1 MKRIII
7 IIIIL
12 LLSIFL
18 LYNKVDNKK
27 KGSNNIKNHII
38 KSIDGVTYIDDILIV
53 NKSFSLPKDYVPK
66 NPKEKITNLNKGCP
80 LCIEKHVYDAFL
92 EMKKDAEKE
101 GLNLWIQSGFRPYNY
116 QEYLYNKYVLSDGV
130 ENADKYSSRP
140 GYSEHQSGLAFDL
153 NTVND
158 DFLNTEECTF
168 VHKNAYKYG
177 FIIRFP
183 EGEEE
188 YTGYKYEPWHLRY
201 VGKKLSKKLYKD
213 GNYISLERYFNITS
227 KYE

>member
-1 MKRIII
+1 MIIALI
-7 IIIIL
+7 VIL
-12 LLSIFL
+12 TPLI
-18 LYNKVDNKK
+18 YNKNKESI
-27 KGSNNIKNHII
+27 SNNMDKHIVKN
-38 KSIDGVTYIDDILIV
+38 IDGVTYIDGILIV

-66 NPKEKITNLNKGCP
+66 NPKEKITSLNKGCT
-80 LCIEKHVYDAFL
+80 LCIEKHVYNAFL

-116 QEYLYNKYVLSDGV
+116 QEYLYNKYVSSDGV
-130 ENADKYSSRP
+130 EKADKYSSRP

-158 DFLNTEECTF
+158 EFLNTDECTF

-201 VGKKLSKKLYKD
+201 VGKKLAKKLYKD
-213 GNYISLERYFNITS
+213 DNYISLERYFNITS

>member
-1 MKRIII
+1 MKKIII
-7 IIIIL
+7 MIIALIVIL
-12 LLSIFL
+12 TPLIYKNNKESI
-18 LYNKVDNKK
+18 
-27 KGSNNIKNHII
+27 SNNMDKHIVKN
-38 KSIDGVTYIDDILIV
+38 IDGVTYIDGILIV

-66 NPKEKITNLNKGCP
+66 NPKEKITSLNKGCP

-116 QEYLYNKYVLSDGV
+116 QEYLYNKYVSSDGV
-130 ENADKYSSRP
+130 EKADKYSSRP

-158 DFLNTEECTF
+158 EFLNTDECTF

-201 VGKKLSKKLYKD
+201 VGKKLAKKLYKD
-213 GNYISLERYFNITS
+213 DNYISLERYFNITS